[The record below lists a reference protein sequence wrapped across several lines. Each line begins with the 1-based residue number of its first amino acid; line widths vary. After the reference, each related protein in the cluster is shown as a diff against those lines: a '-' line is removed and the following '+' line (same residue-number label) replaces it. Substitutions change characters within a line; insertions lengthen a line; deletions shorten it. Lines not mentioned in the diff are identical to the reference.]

1 MRGLLI
7 NEKERQELQYILKR
21 ELEEILLDYEDGR
34 IDGTVKKTMEEKYQL
49 VLSLYRRISSQT
61 EFNFTAKKSLTS
73 KREGAFSTSE
83 SGR

>member
-61 EFNFTAKKSLTS
+61 EFKKYALSFHQM
-73 KREGAFSTSE
+73 REKSNMKKKM
-83 SGR
+83 